1 MTGLR
6 LMSHKLIKEK
16 DMLNKLKLHWPVVLA
31 TLSSVY
37 AILVNAGVINTNNK
51 MVTAIVAIVSTVV
64 FAVFH
69 IRLNL
74 TKK

>member
-1 MTGLR
+1 MN
-6 LMSHKLIKEK
+6 KLVSG
-16 DMLNKLKLHWPVVLA
+16 LKLHWPVVLSA
-31 TLSSVY
+31 LSSVY

-51 MVTAIVAIVSTVV
+51 LVTTIVAIVSTVV

-74 TKK
+74 SQK